1 MSLIK
6 LGITRGGKDFEFLL
20 LKEVQKFANIY
31 INMEDRLDSQ
41 VWPDDGKYQPR
52 NLFVSNTDGHF
63 AIEKMLSKIEME
75 QA

>member
-1 MSLIK
+1 
-6 LGITRGGKDFEFLL
+6 
-20 LKEVQKFANIY
+20 
-31 INMEDRLDSQ
+31 MEDRLDSQ